1 MAKSIWKNPKEAKAR
16 IKMVRYALEMAGV
29 PKSKS
34 YAKARNV
41 VISVAKKRL
50 KLKGGE

>member
-1 MAKSIWKNPKEAKAR
+1 MAKSIWVNPKEAKAR
-16 IKMVRYALEMAGV
+16 IKMVRMALEMSGV

-34 YAKARNV
+34 YSKARNV

-50 KLKGGE
+50 KLKTES